1 MKIIIDSFAFY
12 FKPLNTWKMK
22 NLSLI
27 FFVVLFAFFSCSDK
41 KKSGEKFNV
50 FVSISD
56 FDGNQIKIQR
66 RVNDVWVTV
75 DSAKVEA
82 GMVKLSGEIE
92 GEEMLFLSLQDV
104 RGTVPIFA
112 QAAEITVKLDRTNL
126 QSAEITGSEAH
137 QRYNAFMDE
146 FENYDE
152 ILYQHYQVY
161 RAAEEDGDTVAKSK
175 ANDDYE
181 LAEKEKKQYLVNYIM
196 QNNSDVV
203 SQYILFRNS
212 YQFELDELESMVINF
227 DVEKKSTYLDALM
240 DRVLVL
246 KSVAVGM
253 PFKDFEQGNQNDEPI
268 KLSSKVGTKLL
279 LVDFWASWC
288 APCRVENPNIVAVY
302 NDYKDKGFDVYGVSF
317 DTNKD
322 KWLEAI
328 EADKLT
334 WTHVSDLKGWG
345 NEAGKLYGVQ
355 SIPHSILLDEN
366 GIIVAKNL
374 REEALREKVAELL
387 K

>member
-1 MKIIIDSFAFY
+1 LLFTIVTFNI
-12 FKPLNTWKMK
+12 LKMK
-22 NLSLI
+22 NLVLI
-27 FFVVLFAFFSCSDK
+27 ILAALFTFVSCADK
-41 KKSGEKFNV
+41 KQPAEKFNV

-56 FDGNQIKIQR
+56 FDGNQVKVQR
-66 RVNDVWVTV
+66 RTGDIWVTV
-75 DSAKVEA
+75 DSALVEA
-82 GMVKLSGEIE
+82 GVVKLSGEIE
-92 GEEMLFLSLQDV
+92 GQEMLFLSLQDV
-104 RGTVPIFA
+104 RGNVPFFA
-112 QAAEITVKLDRTNL
+112 EAAEITIKVDLNNL
-126 QSAEITGSEAH
+126 RSAEITGSAAH
-137 QRYNAFMDE
+137 QRYLE
-146 FENYDE
+146 FTNEFDQYDE
-152 ILYQHYQVY
+152 ILYQAYQAY
-161 RAAEEDGDTVAKSK
+161 RAAEEDGDTTAKSQ
-175 ANDDYE
+175 ANDAYE
-181 LAEKEKKQYLVNYIM
+181 LAEKEKKQFLVNHIM

-203 SQYILFRNS
+203 SHYILFRNS
-212 YQFELDELESMVINF
+212 YQFELDELESMVVNF
-227 DVEKKSTYLDALM
+227 DAEKESTYLEALM

-355 SIPHSILLDEN
+355 SIPHSVLLDAN
-366 GIIVAKNL
+366 GTIVAKNL

-387 K
+387 D

>member
-1 MKIIIDSFAFY
+1 MLFTIVTYNF
-12 FKPLNTWKMK
+12 LKMK
-22 NLSLI
+22 NLVLI
-27 FFVVLFAFFSCSDK
+27 FIAALFIFVSCTDK
-41 KKSGEKFNV
+41 KQPAEKFNV

-56 FDGNQIKIQR
+56 FDGNQVKVQR
-66 RVNDVWVTV
+66 RAEDIWVTL
-75 DSAKVEA
+75 DSALVEA
-82 GMVKLSGEIE
+82 GVVKLSGEID
-92 GEEMLFLSLQDV
+92 GQEMLFLSLQDV
-104 RGTVPIFA
+104 RGNVPFFA
-112 QAAEITVKLDRTNL
+112 EAAEITIKVDLNNL
-126 QSAEITGSEAH
+126 RSAEITGSAAH
-137 QRYNAFMDE
+137 QRYLE
-146 FENYDE
+146 FTNEFDQYDE
-152 ILYQHYQVY
+152 ILYQAYQAY
-161 RAAEEDGDTVAKSK
+161 RAAEEDGDTTAKSQ
-175 ANDDYE
+175 ANDAYE
-181 LAEKEKKQYLVNYIM
+181 LVEKEKKQFLVNHIM
-196 QNNSDVV
+196 QNNGDVV
-203 SQYILFRNS
+203 SHYILFRNS
-212 YQFELDELESMVINF
+212 YQFELDELESMVVNF
-227 DVEKKSTYLDALM
+227 DAEKESTYLEALM

-253 PFKDFEQGNQNDEPI
+253 PFKDFEQGNQSDEPI

-355 SIPHSILLDEN
+355 SIPHSVLLDEN
-366 GIIVAKNL
+366 GTIIAKNL

-387 K
+387 D

>member
-1 MKIIIDSFAFY
+1 
-12 FKPLNTWKMK
+12 MK
-22 NLSLI
+22 NLVLI
-27 FFVVLFAFFSCSDK
+27 IFAALFTFVSCTDK
-41 KKSGEKFNV
+41 KQPAEKFNV

-56 FDGNQIKIQR
+56 FDGNQVKVQR
-66 RVNDVWVTV
+66 RVDDAWVTV
-75 DSAKVEA
+75 DSALVEA
-82 GMVKLSGEIE
+82 GMVKLSGEIQ
-92 GEEMLFLSLQDV
+92 GQEMLFLSLQDV
-104 RGTVPIFA
+104 RGNVPFFA
-112 QAAEITVKLDRTNL
+112 EAAEITVKVDPNNL
-126 QSAEITGSEAH
+126 RSPEITGSAAH
-137 QRYNAFMDE
+137 QRYLDFMNE
-146 FENYDE
+146 FDKYDE
-152 ILYQHYQVY
+152 ILFQHYQAY
-161 RAAEEDGDTVAKSK
+161 RAADEDGDTTAKSV
-175 ANDDYE
+175 ANSAYE
-181 LAEKEKKQYLVNYIM
+181 LAEKEKKQFLVNYIM

-203 SQYILFRNS
+203 SHYILFRNS
-212 YQFELDELESMVINF
+212 YQFELDELESMVVNF
-227 DVEKKSTYLDALM
+227 DTEKKSSYLDGLM

-328 EADKLT
+328 AADKLT

-355 SIPHSILLDEN
+355 SIPHSVLLDEN
-366 GIIVAKNL
+366 GTIVAKNL